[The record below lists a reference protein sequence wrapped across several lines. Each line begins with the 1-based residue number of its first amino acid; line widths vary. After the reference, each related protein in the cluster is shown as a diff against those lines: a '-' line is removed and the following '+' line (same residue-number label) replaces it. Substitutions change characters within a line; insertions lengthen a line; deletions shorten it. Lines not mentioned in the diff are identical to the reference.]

1 MTTTKQQKIRVGL
14 FAVVAGALFGI
25 VLVVF
30 AGLHFWQAR
39 SHYYIEF
46 ADTVYGLEKGADVH
60 VNGIRVGT
68 ISAIGIAPDDL
79 TKVRVTIEIREDA
92 PVRADTKAILQ
103 YAGLTGLKVIDLR
116 GGTLSAPPLA
126 PGGVI
131 PVGETALDRLE
142 QRAER
147 MVDESSELIAS
158 ANEIVASTQQVVA
171 NLTELT
177 DPKHLGEIVE
187 QTRAAAANLAQV
199 GASMRELID
208 ENRAGLKASIA
219 AIETAAKRTAELV
232 DPAQVK
238 AAVSDLRQASRS
250 FKELAREVRQK
261 PSRLF
266 FSSPAPDRKLP

>member
-14 FAVVAGALFGI
+14 FAVVAGALFGV

-30 AGLHFWQAR
+30 AGLHFWQSR
-39 SHYYIEF
+39 SRYYIVF
-46 ADTVYGLEKGADVH
+46 DDTVYGLEKGADVH

-68 ISAIGIAPDDL
+68 VSGIGIAPDDL
-79 TKVRVTIEIREDA
+79 KKVRVEIEIREDA
-92 PVRADTKAILQ
+92 PVRTDTKAILQ

-116 GGTLSAPPLA
+116 GGSLTSPRLA
-126 PGGVI
+126 PGGII
-131 PVGETALDRLE
+131 PVGETAIDKLQE
-142 QRAER
+142 RAQR
-147 MVDESSELIAS
+147 MVDESTELIAN
-158 ANEIVASTQQVVA
+158 ANEIVSSTQQVVT
-171 NLTELT
+171 NLTEVT

-199 GASMRELID
+199 GVAMRALID
-208 ENRAGLKASIA
+208 DNRAGLKSSIA

-232 DPAQVK
+232 DPTQVK

-266 FSSPAPDRKLP
+266 FSNPAPDRKLP

>member
-14 FAVVAGALFGI
+14 FAVVAGALSGI

-30 AGLHFWQAR
+30 AGLHFWEAQTR
-39 SHYYIEF
+39 YYIVF
-46 ADTVYGLEKGADVH
+46 DDTVYGLEKGADVH

-68 ISAIGIAPDDL
+68 VSEIGIAPDDL
-79 TKVRVTIEIREDA
+79 KKVRVAIEIRQDA

-116 GGTLSAPPLA
+116 GGSLSAPRLV
-126 PGGVI
+126 PGGII
-131 PVGETALDRLE
+131 PVGETTLDKLQ

-147 MVDESSELIAS
+147 MVDESTELIAN
-158 ANEIVASTQQVVA
+158 ANEIVASTQKVVT

-199 GASMRELID
+199 GVAMRGLIED
-208 ENRAGLKASIA
+208 NRAGLKSSIA
-219 AIETAAKRTAELV
+219 SIETAAKRTAELV
-232 DPAQVK
+232 DPTQVK

-266 FSSPAPDRKLP
+266 FSNPAPDRKLP

>member
-30 AGLHFWQAR
+30 AGIHFWQSRAT
-39 SHYYIEF
+39 YYVVFDE
-46 ADTVYGLEKGADVH
+46 TVYGLEKGADVH

-68 ISAIGIAPDDL
+68 VTAIGISHDDL

-92 PVRADTKAILQ
+92 PIRADTKAILQ

-116 GGTLSAPPLA
+116 GGTLSAPRLP

-131 PVGETALDRLE
+131 AVGETTLDRLE
-142 QRAER
+142 ERAEL
-147 MVDESSELIAS
+147 MVDESTELIS
-158 ANEIVASTQQVVA
+158 NANEIVASTQQVVT
-171 NLTELT
+171 NLIEVT

-187 QTRAAAANLAQV
+187 QTRAAAASLAQV
-199 GASMRELID
+199 GAAMHGLIED
-208 ENRAGLKASIA
+208 NRASLESSIA
-219 AIETAAKRTAELV
+219 AIETAARRTAELV

-250 FKELAREVRQK
+250 FKELARELRQK

>member
-14 FAVVAGALFGI
+14 FAVVAGALLGI

-30 AGLHFWQAR
+30 AGLHFWQSSSR
-39 SHYYIEF
+39 YYIVF
-46 ADTVYGLEKGADVH
+46 DDTVYGLEKGADVH

-68 ISAIGIAPDDL
+68 VSAIGIASDNL
-79 TKVRVTIEIREDA
+79 QKVRVEIEIRDDA
-92 PVRADTKAILQ
+92 PVRTDTKAILQ

-116 GGTLSAPPLA
+116 GGSLSAPRLA
-126 PGGVI
+126 AGGTI
-131 PVGETALDRLE
+131 AVGETALDKLQ

-147 MVDESSELIAS
+147 MVDESTELIS
-158 ANEIVASTQQVVA
+158 NANEIVASTQQVVT

-187 QTRAAAANLAQV
+187 QTRAAAASLAQV
-199 GASMRELID
+199 GGAMRGLIED
-208 ENRAGLKASIA
+208 NRAGLRSSIA

-232 DPAQVK
+232 DPTQVK

-266 FSSPAPDRKLP
+266 FGSPAPDRKLP